1 MEVWP
6 SLELVDAQN
15 LRLETE
21 VDREGRH
28 VKGGCAQ
35 CLRIFQHGSKAYEQ
49 ADFISGS

>member
-35 CLRIFQHGSKAYEQ
+35 VSPQFLFSS
-49 ADFISGS
+49 D